1 MPSLAI
7 AALPGLRPAA
17 APPGG
22 RARARGGA
30 RRSFRRIR
38 PLLPDAL
45 DNLDATPRKTAR
57 YTPEC
62 VVLQITRMTSPHSA
76 AGIVFAV
83 PIEADAFARA
93 ATDVVEME
101 AAGFRFSEGQVG
113 GVRVAWCVAG
123 VGREA
128 ARRAARLLIDGP
140 RPRLIGSA
148 GFAGGLDPA
157 VARGA
162 VVEPASVRGE
172 SNTSALLRL
181 AAAGQGNGTIVTV
194 DRIVRTPPDKAALA
208 AATGAAVVDMETLAV
223 AEVTAEAG
231 LPCRSI
237 RVISDA
243 ASDELPPD
251 VTRLVAPQSAMRR
264 AGSLIGMIGRRP
276 RAALDLWQ
284 LWERAVVD
292 GRTLAAALC
301 RLCESL
307 ADPAGR

>member
-1 MPSLAI
+1 MAP

-30 RRSFRRIR
+30 RRSLRRIR

-57 YTPEC
+57 YTPEH
-62 VVLQITRMTSPHSA
+62 VVLQNTRMITHHCT

-83 PIEADAFARA
+83 PIEAEAFSRAVTDAVAL
-93 ATDVVEME
+93 E
-101 AAGFRFSEGQVG
+101 AAGLTFHEGRIG
-113 GVRVAWCVAG
+113 GGRVAWCVAG

-128 ARRAARLLIDGP
+128 ARLAARLIVDGH
-140 RPRLIGSA
+140 RPRLLVSA
-148 GFAGGLDPA
+148 GFAGGLDPGL
-157 VARGA
+157 ARGA
-162 VVEPASVRGE
+162 VVEPALVRGE
-172 SNTSALLRL
+172 LPTSEPLPLVAPGQ
-181 AAAGQGNGTIVTV
+181 AGGAIVTV
-194 DRIVRTPPDKAALA
+194 DLIVRTPTEKAALA

-223 AEVTAEAG
+223 AEVARDAG
-231 LPCRSI
+231 LPCRAI

-243 ASDELPPD
+243 AGDELPPD
-251 VTRLVAPQSAMRR
+251 VTRLITPQSAMRR
-264 AGSLIGMIGRRP
+264 AGAVIGMLGRRP

-292 GRTLAAALC
+292 GRTLSAALVNRC
-301 RLCESL
+301 GSL
-307 ADPAGR
+307 AAVAER